1 MTTTDRRL
9 HVKLKTAK
17 GRSTASQQW
26 ISRQLND
33 PYVGKAIDQGYRSR
47 AAFKLMEID
56 DKYKLL
62 KPGARVVDLGA
73 APGGW
78 TQVAVER
85 KCGLVVALDIIEM
98 APIPGAT
105 VLQADFLDPKA
116 PAKLEAALG
125 GKVDVVLSDMAPS
138 TTGHRETDHMRIV
151 ILVEA
156 AIEFMGQTLRKGG
169 SFVAKFR
176 QGPDEV
182 NIFNATK
189 PRFTRIVRV
198 KPPASRS
205 ESSEFYIVALGFKG

>member
-1 MTTTDRRL
+1 MTERRL

-62 KPGARVVDLGA
+62 KKGTRVVDLGA

-85 KCGLVVALDIIEM
+85 GCGVVVALDILEM
-98 APIPGAT
+98 APIAGAT
-105 VLQADFLDPKA
+105 VLQADFLDAKA
-116 PAKLEAALG
+116 PAKLEAVLG

-156 AIEFMGQTLRKGG
+156 AIEFMTHTLRKGG
-169 SFVAKFR
+169 AFVAKFR

-189 PRFTRIVRV
+189 TRFDKIVRV

-205 ESSEFYIVALGFKG
+205 ESSEFYIVAIGFKG

>member
-1 MTTTDRRL
+1 MTERRL

-56 DKYKLL
+56 DKYRLL
-62 KPGARVVDLGA
+62 KKGTRVVDLGA

-85 KCGLVVALDIIEM
+85 GCGMVVALDILEM
-98 APIPGAT
+98 APIAGAT
-105 VLQADFLDPKA
+105 VLQADFLDAKA
-116 PAKLEAALG
+116 PAKLEAVLG

-156 AIEFMGQTLRKGG
+156 AVEFAVQTLRKGG
-169 SFVAKFR
+169 AFVAKFR

-182 NIFNATK
+182 NIFKATQT
-189 PRFTRIVRV
+189 RFAKVVRM

-205 ESSEFYIVALGFKG
+205 ESSEFYLVATGFKG

>member
-1 MTTTDRRL
+1 MTERRL

-17 GRSTASQQW
+17 GRSAASQQW

-62 KPGARVVDLGA
+62 KKGSRVVDLGA

-85 KCGLVVALDIIEM
+85 GCGKVVALDILEM
-98 APIPGAT
+98 APVAGAT

-116 PAKLEAALG
+116 PAKLEEVLG

-156 AIEFMGQTLRKGG
+156 AIEFMAHTLRKGG
-169 SFVAKFR
+169 AFVAKFR

-189 PRFTRIVRV
+189 TRFDKVVRV

-205 ESSEFYIVALGFKG
+205 ESSEFYIVAIGFKG

>member
-1 MTTTDRRL
+1 MTERRL

-62 KPGARVVDLGA
+62 KKGTRVVDLGA

-85 KCGLVVALDIIEM
+85 GCGMVVALDILEM
-98 APIPGAT
+98 APIAGAT
-105 VLQADFLDPKA
+105 VLQADFLDAKA
-116 PAKLEAALG
+116 PAKLEAVLG

-156 AIEFMGQTLRKGG
+156 AIEFAVHTLRKGG
-169 SFVAKFR
+169 AFVAKFR

-182 NIFNATK
+182 NIFKATQT
-189 PRFTRIVRV
+189 RFAKVVRM

-205 ESSEFYIVALGFKG
+205 ESSEFYLVATGFKG

>member
-1 MTTTDRRL
+1 MTERRL

-62 KPGARVVDLGA
+62 KKGTRVVDLGA

-85 KCGLVVALDIIEM
+85 GCGMVVALDILEM
-98 APIPGAT
+98 APIAGAT

-116 PAKLEAALG
+116 PAKLEAVLG

-156 AIEFMGQTLRKGG
+156 AIEFMAHTLRKGG
-169 SFVAKFR
+169 AFVAKFR

-182 NIFNATK
+182 NIFKATQT
-189 PRFTRIVRV
+189 RFNKVVRV

-205 ESSEFYIVALGFKG
+205 ESSEFYLVAIGFKG

>member
-1 MTTTDRRL
+1 VTERRL

-56 DKYKLL
+56 DKYRLL
-62 KPGARVVDLGA
+62 KKGTRVVDLGA

-85 KCGLVVALDIIEM
+85 GCGMVVALDILEM
-98 APIPGAT
+98 APIAGAT
-105 VLQADFLDPKA
+105 VLQADFLDAKA

-156 AIEFMGQTLRKGG
+156 AVEFAVQTLRKGG
-169 SFVAKFR
+169 AFVAKFR

-182 NIFNATK
+182 NIFKATQT
-189 PRFTRIVRV
+189 RFAKVVRM

-205 ESSEFYIVALGFKG
+205 ESSEFYLVATGFKG

>member
-1 MTTTDRRL
+1 MTERRL

-62 KPGARVVDLGA
+62 KKGTRVVDLGA

-85 KCGLVVALDIIEM
+85 GCGMVVALDILEM
-98 APIPGAT
+98 APIAGAT
-105 VLQADFLDPKA
+105 VLQADFLDAKA
-116 PAKLEAALG
+116 PAKLEAVLG

-156 AIEFMGQTLRKGG
+156 AIEFMAHTLRKGG
-169 SFVAKFR
+169 AFVAKFR

-182 NIFNATK
+182 NIFKATQT
-189 PRFTRIVRV
+189 RFNKVVRV

-205 ESSEFYIVALGFKG
+205 ESSEFYIVAIGFKG